1 MPDPRFFAVAGP
13 FTLAEIAE
21 AAGAELASG
30 ADPDRRIS
38 DVAPLSH
45 ATPEHV
51 SFLASLKYVDAFA
64 TCRAGACI
72 APAKLVHRAPADVAV
87 LTSDNPYR
95 SFALAAQLFHP
106 VPAPEPGSHPAAVI
120 HPTAVLAEGC
130 RVEAG
135 AVIEADVRIGARC
148 LIGANV
154 TIGPGVEIGEDTRV
168 GASASLSHCLIGAR
182 VSIFPGVRIGQE
194 GFGFAIDRDGH
205 VNIPQLGRVL
215 IEDDVEIGANTT
227 IDRGSGSDTV
237 IAQGCRIDNLVQI
250 AHNVRIGR
258 GSVLAA
264 QSAVAGS
271 ARVGEFVQLA
281 GQVGVAD
288 HRTVGDGVR
297 LAGQAGVTRDIEP
310 GGTYGGTPAVPIR
323 QWHRQSA
330 HLARLARGKA
340 APE

>member
-13 FTLAEIAE
+13 FTLAEIAR
-21 AAGAELASG
+21 AAGAELAAG

-51 SFLASLKYVDAFA
+51 SFLANSKYVEAFA
-64 TCRAGACI
+64 ACRAGACI
-72 APAKLVHRAPADVAV
+72 APAELAHRAPADVAV
-87 LTSDNPYR
+87 LTSDAPYK

-106 VPAPEPGSHPAAVI
+106 VPAPEPGVHPAAVI

-135 AVIEADVRIGARC
+135 AVIEAGVRIGARC

-154 TIGPGVEIGEDTRV
+154 TIGRAVEIGDDTRV
-168 GASASLSHCLIGAR
+168 EACASLSHCLIGAR
-182 VSIFPGVRIGQE
+182 VSIYPGVRIGQE
-194 GFGFAIDRDGH
+194 GFGFAIERDGH
-205 VNIPQLGRVL
+205 VKIPQLGRVL

-250 AHNVRIGR
+250 AHNVRVGR
-258 GSVLAA
+258 GCVLAA
-264 QSAVAGS
+264 QSALAGS
-271 ARVGEFVQLA
+271 ARVGDFVQIA

-297 LAGQAGVTRDIEP
+297 LAGQAGVTRDLEP

-330 HLARLARGKA
+330 QLARLARGKA